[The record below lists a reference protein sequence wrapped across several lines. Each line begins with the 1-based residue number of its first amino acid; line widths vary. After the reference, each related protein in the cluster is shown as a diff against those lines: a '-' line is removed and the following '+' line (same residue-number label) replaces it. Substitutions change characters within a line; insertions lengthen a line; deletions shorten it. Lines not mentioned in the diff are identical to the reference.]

1 MLNWMSGVTSSRGVA
16 GQKATVLALDQ
27 SGALGGAELSLLEIC
42 KRSEGRFEVVLFTDG
57 LFRERLSDAGVA
69 VRVLQQP
76 AFQAMRASGGE
87 SMSLKA
93 LVGGLKLI
101 WNVAKLARS
110 RRVVYANTQ
119 KAMVIGAFAGLIAG
133 RPVVW
138 HLRDIVSLEH
148 FGKSRLF
155 VIKWITKLFVSH
167 VIANSEASASALRT
181 LAKLHV
187 GKISVVY
194 NGIDS
199 ASFDVAATVPA
210 AKLRARYQLP
220 ENAFLIGCFSRL
232 AHWKGQHVLLQ
243 ALESIPN
250 AHGVIVGSAL
260 FGEDEYAQLLQLQ
273 ADVPALRGRVHF
285 LGFQADVAS
294 LMVAMDVVVHTSIAP
309 EPFGR
314 VIVEAMLARRPIVA
328 SRAGGALEII
338 THAVDGLLVE
348 PDNSAALA
356 SAINNLR
363 ATPDLNKAIVSQ
375 GYIRAK
381 DFFGPVA
388 YCMSVMGKLEKI
400 GGIKVSTVP
409 VLASV
414 ARPPFER

>member
-1 MLNWMSGVTSSRGVA
+1 
-16 GQKATVLALDQ
+16 
-27 SGALGGAELSLLEIC
+27 
-42 KRSEGRFEVVLFTDG
+42 
-57 LFRERLSDAGVA
+57 
-69 VRVLQQP
+69 
-76 AFQAMRASGGE
+76 
-87 SMSLKA
+87 
-93 LVGGLKLI
+93 
-101 WNVAKLARS
+101 
-110 RRVVYANTQ
+110 
-119 KAMVIGAFAGLIAG
+119 
-133 RPVVW
+133 
-138 HLRDIVSLEH
+138 
-148 FGKSRLF
+148 
-155 VIKWITKLFVSH
+155 
-167 VIANSEASASALRT
+167 
-181 LAKLHV
+181 
-187 GKISVVY
+187 
-194 NGIDS
+194 
-199 ASFDVAATVPA
+199 VPA